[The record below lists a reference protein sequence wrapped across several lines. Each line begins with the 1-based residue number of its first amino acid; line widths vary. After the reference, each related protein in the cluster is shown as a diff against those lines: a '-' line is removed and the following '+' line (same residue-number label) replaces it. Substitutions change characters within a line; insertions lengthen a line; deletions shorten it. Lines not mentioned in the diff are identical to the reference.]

1 MLRVATPTGARRRDL
16 PAPRRVRS
24 MRLPCLTLLLVLLV
38 QTTPAQQLM
47 ENVTLLSQLD
57 DHGEYNDVW
66 GYTAPD
72 GREYAIVGGQ
82 EGILVV
88 NATDPLAAY
97 EVAWF
102 PGVNCIWRDIKSWQQ
117 YVYVVNDCVSGV
129 VVIDMSDPEA
139 PAIVNEFALSYLQ
152 HVHNVQIDTQT
163 GKLYACGSAQGM
175 VIYDLAADP
184 VNPPKVTQWKGQG
197 LSLVNGYV
205 HDVHVKDGV
214 AHAGLI
220 YDGLYV
226 LLDVDSLP
234 AISVIGHK
242 SSGADFTHSTWV
254 SDDGQVAVVADE
266 TTGERNLALFDI
278 STPSDPVLVSSLA
291 QGGLTLPHNPYIRG
305 SKVHVAYYELG
316 YLAFDISDP
325 LDPQLIGRYDTTP
338 IAPPQLLDGAWGC
351 YPFAPSGFVYLSD
364 IKTGFYLLKLN
375 TPCPTDGSGRPSLCE
390 AWPGKLP
397 TTGQSSPK
405 VLLSGGGLL
414 GATALHVGPLTL
426 GPGAFSVLDDQVL
439 AFELPALAQTGLVAI
454 SVENASGVSD
464 PLYVP
469 LQAPG
474 GPVLDS
480 GSQVVQAG
488 GSITHVL
495 DSQPGDL
502 QFLAFSLAPAPSD
515 AAKVH
520 FAIGD
525 GFSSLFLLPAL
536 AAGPGGVTTLPG
548 LQVPASAA
556 GLTVYWQF
564 AAVGTP
570 ASYPASVSNVTL
582 SVIEP

>member
-1 MLRVATPTGARRRDL
+1 MMPVATPTGACRRDA
-16 PAPRRVRS
+16 PAPHPVRS
-24 MRLPCLTLLLVLLV
+24 MRLAYALALVCLSLPASAQLVI
-38 QTTPAQQLM
+38 
-47 ENVTLLSQLD
+47 ENVTKLSQLD
-57 DHGEYNDVW
+57 DHGDYNDVW
-66 GYTAPD
+66 GYVAPD

-82 EGILVV
+82 EGVLIV
-88 NATDPLAAY
+88 NASDPLAAY

-102 PGVNCIWRDIKSWQQ
+102 PGVSCIWRDIKTWQQ
-117 YVYVVNDCVSGV
+117 YVYVVNDCAGGV
-129 VVIDMSDPEA
+129 VVIDMSNPEA
-139 PAIVNEFALSYLQ
+139 PVIVNEFGLSFLQ

-175 VIYDLAADP
+175 VIYNLAANP

-205 HDVHVKDGV
+205 HDVHVYDGV

-234 AISVIGHK
+234 AISVIGFK

-254 SDDGQVAVVADE
+254 DTQSQVTVVADE

-278 STPSDPVLVSSLA
+278 STPSAPVLVSSLA
-291 QGGLTLPHNPYIRG
+291 QGGATVPHNPYIRG
-305 SKVHVAYYELG
+305 EQVHVAYYELG
-316 YLAFDISDP
+316 YVAYDISDP
-325 LDPQLIGRYDTTP
+325 LAPLQIGRYDTTLDG
-338 IAPPQLLDGAWGC
+338 PPQLLDGAWGC
-351 YPFAPSGFVYLSD
+351 YPFSPSGFVYLSD
-364 IKTGFYLLKLN
+364 IKNGFYLLKLN

-390 AWPGKLP
+390 VWPGKLP
-397 TTGQSSPK
+397 TTGQAAPK

-414 GATALHVGPLTL
+414 GTTAVHVGPVTL
-426 GPGAFSVLDDQVL
+426 GPGAFTVLDDQVL
-439 AFELPALAQTGLVAI
+439 AFAMPALAQTGMVAI
-454 SVENASGVSD
+454 TVENASGVSD
-464 PLYVP
+464 PLYLP
-469 LQAPG
+469 LQVPG
-474 GPVLDS
+474 GPELDS
-480 GSQVVQAG
+480 GASAVAVG

-495 DSQPGDL
+495 DSDPGDL
-502 QFLAFSLAPAPSD
+502 QFLAFSLAPVPSH
-515 AAKVH
+515 ASKVH

-525 GFSSLFLLPAL
+525 SFTSLFLLPAL
-536 AAGPGGVTTLPG
+536 VAGPGGVTTLPG
-548 LQVPASAA
+548 LQVPAAAA

-570 ASYPASVSNVTL
+570 ASYPADVSNVTI

>member
-1 MLRVATPTGARRRDL
+1 MR
-16 PAPRRVRS
+16 
-24 MRLPCLTLLLVLLV
+24 RLPLLLAVAL
-38 QTTPAQQLM
+38 AASASGQQVI
-47 ENVTLLSQLD
+47 ENVSLLSHLD
-57 DHGEYNDVW
+57 DHGDYNDVW

-82 EGILVV
+82 DGILVV

-102 PGVNCIWRDIKSWQQ
+102 PGVSCIWRDIKSWQQ

-129 VVIDMSDPEA
+129 VVIDMSEPEA
-139 PAIVNEFALSYLQ
+139 PVIVNEFGLSYLQ
-152 HVHNVQIDTQT
+152 HIHNVQIDTQT

-175 VIYDLAADP
+175 VIYDLAANP
-184 VNPPKVTQWKGQG
+184 VDPPKVTQWKGQG

-205 HDVHVKDGV
+205 HDVHVQDGV

-242 SSGADFTHSTWV
+242 SSGAEFTHSTWV
-254 SDDGQVAVVADE
+254 DAAGQVTVVADE
-266 TTGERNLALFDI
+266 TVGDRNLSLFDV
-278 STPSDPVLVSSLA
+278 STPGNPVLVAGLG
-291 QGGLTLPHNPYIRG
+291 QGGNTVPHNPYIRG
-305 SKVHVAYYELG
+305 DKVHVSYYELG
-316 YLAFDISDP
+316 YVAYDISDP
-325 LDPQLIGRYDTTP
+325 LDPQQVGRYDTT
-338 IAPPQLLDGAWGC
+338 ADGPPQLLDGAWGC

-364 IKTGFYLLKLN
+364 IKNGFYLLKLN

-390 AWPGKLP
+390 VWPGKLP
-397 TTGQSSPK
+397 TTGQAAPK

-414 GATALHVGPLTL
+414 GATAVHVGPVTL
-426 GPGAFSVLDDQVL
+426 GPGSFSVLDDQVL
-439 AFELPALAQTGLVAI
+439 AFPMPALAQTGMVAI
-454 SVENASGVSD
+454 TVENSSGVSD
-464 PLYVP
+464 PLYLP
-469 LQAPG
+469 LQVPG
-474 GPVLDS
+474 GPELDS
-480 GSQVVQAG
+480 GAQSVVVG

-495 DSQPGDL
+495 DSDPGDL
-502 QFLAFSLAPAPSD
+502 QFLAFSIAPTPSD

-525 GFSSLFLLPAL
+525 GFTSLFLLPTL
-536 AAGPGGVTTLPG
+536 AAGPGGVTTLAG
-548 LQVPASAA
+548 LQVPAAAA

-570 ASYPASVSNVTL
+570 ASYPADVSNVTI